1 MKTMLHGLAAAL
13 ALLLIA
19 SFWTSTVISELFLS
33 QASVAAVKQAIVYAF
48 WGLIPALAVTG
59 ASGFALGKGRG
70 GRLVSAKARRM
81 PVIALNGLLVLL
93 PSAFYLN
100 AKAQAGEFDALFYGV
115 QALELLA
122 GAINLTLMGLNLRD
136 GLRLAGRSPARL
148 REEGSA

>member
-1 MKTMLHGLAAAL
+1 
-13 ALLLIA
+13 
-19 SFWTSTVISELFLS
+19 
-33 QASVAAVKQAIVYAF
+33 
-48 WGLIPALAVTG
+48 
-59 ASGFALGKGRG
+59 
-70 GRLVSAKARRM
+70 M